1 MATEIPNVTWE
12 ISCSETRVDKQGVRS
27 SVDQGAFWEIIGTDV
42 GAEGAVTPFKGFE
55 LGDQFD
61 LGDSTG
67 SANSN
72 HDERSR
78 LLDARPVHLRMGA
91 TDYAYGYVL
100 RYTRKANPELS
111 DIFLRLWRSDTASWY
126 PNADRAVL
134 IHDGASGAGIPSTYE
149 MGVTTYGRF
158 LYVTVQSPTGTED
171 PLVWYFD
178 TTGTAVT
185 ATTRVTKP
193 MGPGQRPKM
202 FTQAN
207 GNTPLSVNS
216 LTQAGVTY
224 PAIGQVNL
232 TDALPRGTSTTA
244 LQVWLPVDA
253 HGLTAAG
260 DYTGSTAPPSGTTG
274 NCAFLIGT
282 DIPDDDFGEN
292 MFAGDFVTLLPGS
305 YAFAYQ
311 LVDSKSGRRSAIS
324 DIVYVTSSD
333 FAETVSTDPETYVA
347 RQKQAYIE
355 IVYNSNLYDRAI
367 IYRSVRVEGV
377 GGSYQAG
384 ILHTD
389 RIIDLVNFQTCAQPT
404 APNAHVKRAVYF
416 YRFGDQALVYRPT
429 WDDRE
434 LFDAEV
440 PAAGEIAMWGKTMLA
455 SNIRGPLAAGGRAA
469 DLMPATLM
477 GQLGE
482 TRYSSLYQESPELF
496 PPMNK
501 LVPSTP
507 GNSVIRWVTLDNQMV
522 GFSRDRQ
529 YWLYRDEQLDI
540 QWVEKHVGFG
550 TVSKNACEVVGT
562 LCYFLNDKG
571 MKAVD
576 VNGQVD
582 DVRSYNSLYIGPW
595 ADDLNYV
602 SMGYDVLKGTLYVFN
617 SAHKHVVQYNFNTA
631 STGELLDVPCR
642 IVRSGKWPGNT
653 GPDSDYALGP
663 SAAAVKPLTQRAL
676 FFQDTTLRVSGSFND
691 RPKHCRVWL
700 PRVDAS
706 LLGYYVGSTD
716 ELNASPLTL
725 GTNGTASGGQVPV
738 TVPDAPTGTWNTFNG
753 WTMYSD
759 GAPDGGEI
767 RKLIYVD
774 GTASGADWIG
784 TWRYDDTGTWVSWSS
799 QNLTLG
805 LLGGIYTRVMSR
817 PLMPQAEQGQVF
829 DTGYSR
835 VRKVDSIGAL
845 FTGVT
850 ALGKYRGVVAIGNA
864 TEYLHGSFPTDRSGT
879 VLDGSIRDANNPV
892 EWNFSR
898 FGTGGAGTRHGVQ
911 ALIISPGVEMCTL
924 GMSYDLVSFTVR
936 GSVLASS
943 LSSSI

>member
-12 ISCSETRVDKQGVRS
+12 VSCAEARVDKQGVRS
-27 SVDQGAFWEIIGTDV
+27 SVDQNAFWEVIGTDV
-42 GAEGAVTPFKGFE
+42 GAEGAITPFKGFE

-67 SANSN
+67 AVNSN
-72 HDERSR
+72 HGPASR
-78 LLDARPVHLRMGA
+78 LLDARPVHLRIGA
-91 TDYAYGYVL
+91 TDYAYGYVV
-100 RYTRKANPELS
+100 RYTRAANSGLS

-134 IHDGASGAGIPSTYE
+134 IHDGDAGAGIPSNLE
-149 MGVTTYGRF
+149 MGVATYGRF
-158 LYVTVQSPTGTED
+158 LYVTVQSPDGTVD

-178 TTGTAVT
+178 TTGVAVT

-202 FTQAN
+202 FTQNN
-207 GNTPLSVNS
+207 GNTPLSVSN
-216 LTQAGVTY
+216 LTQAGVLY

-232 TDALPRGTSTTA
+232 TDALPRGSTTTA
-244 LQVWLPVDA
+244 LQVWLAADA
-253 HGLTAAG
+253 HGLTIAGSYSGSAA
-260 DYTGSTAPPSGTTG
+260 APGGTTG
-274 NCAFLIGT
+274 ACSFMVGT
-282 DIPDDDFGEN
+282 AIPNDDFGEN

-355 IVYNSNLYDRAI
+355 LVYNSNLYDRAI

-384 ILHTD
+384 ILHID
-389 RIIDLVNFQTCAQPT
+389 RIIDLVNFHTCAQPNG
-404 APNAHVKRAVYF
+404 ANAHVKRAVYF

-434 LFDAEV
+434 LFDPEV
-440 PAAGEIAMWGKTMLA
+440 PPAGELAMWGKTMIA
-455 SNIRGPLAAGGRAA
+455 SNIRGPLVSGGRAA

-496 PPMNK
+496 PPTNK
-501 LVPSTP
+501 LVPSVP
-507 GNSVIRWVTLDNQMV
+507 GNSVIRWVTLGDQMV

-529 YWLYRDEQLDI
+529 YWLYRDDKLDI
-540 QWVEKHVGFG
+540 QWMEKHVGFG
-550 TVSKNACEVVGT
+550 VVGKNAAEIVGN

-571 MKAVD
+571 LKALD

-582 DVRSYNSLYIGPW
+582 DVRSYNSLFIGDW
-595 ADDLNYV
+595 ANDLNVV
-602 SMGYDVLKGTLYVFN
+602 SMGYDVLKGTLYAFN
-617 SAHKHVVQYNFNTA
+617 PAHKRVVQYNFNTA
-631 STGELLDVPCR
+631 STGELVDVPCR
-642 IVRSGKWPGNT
+642 IVRSGKWPGVS
-653 GPDSDYALGP
+653 GPESDYVMGP
-663 SAAAVKPLTQRAL
+663 SLPTVKPLTQRAL
-676 FFQDTTLRVSGSFND
+676 FFQDTTLRVSGAWVD
-691 RPKHCRVWL
+691 QPKHCRVWL
-700 PRVDAS
+700 PRVEGIG
-706 LLGYYVGSTD
+706 GYYVKPSVVNT
-716 ELNASPLTL
+716 APLTL
-725 GTNGTASGGQVPV
+725 GTNGTASGGQVSV
-738 TVPDAPTGTWNTFNG
+738 TVMAPPAGTWNIFNG

-759 GAPDGGEI
+759 GAPAGGEV

-774 GTASGADWIG
+774 GAVSGPDYIG
-784 TWRYDDTGTWVSWSS
+784 VWRYDDPGTWVSWSS
-799 QNLTLG
+799 QSLTSG

-817 PLMPQAEQGQVF
+817 PVMPQVEQGQVF
-829 DTGYSR
+829 DTGFSK
-835 VRKVDSIGAL
+835 VRKIDSIGAL

-850 ALGKYRGVVAIGNA
+850 ATGKYRGLVAIGNNI
-864 TEYLHGSFPTDRSGT
+864 EYVHGSYPVDRSG
-879 VLDGSIRDANNPV
+879 VIVNGSIKDANSPG
-892 EWNFSR
+892 EWHFSR

-911 ALIISPGVEMCTL
+911 ALIITPGVEMCTL

>member
-12 ISCSETRVDKQGVRS
+12 ISCAETRVDKQGVRS

-42 GAEGAVTPFKGFE
+42 GAEGAATPFKGFE

-61 LGDSTG
+61 LGDATG
-67 SANSN
+67 AANSN

-78 LLDARPVHLRMGA
+78 LLDARPIHLRIGA

-100 RYTRKANPELS
+100 RYSREASPDVS

-134 IHDGASGAGIPSTYE
+134 IHDGLSGAGIPSNYE

-158 LYVTVQSPTGTED
+158 LYVTVQSPSGLQD

-207 GNTPLSVNS
+207 GNTPLTVNS

-232 TDALPRGTSTTA
+232 TDALPKGTTTTA
-244 LQVWLPVDA
+244 LKVWKYEIA
-253 HGLTAAG
+253 HGLVLADFEGVSGDCASLKTAAV
-260 DYTGSTAPPSGTTG
+260 
-274 NCAFLIGT
+274 
-282 DIPDDDFGEN
+282 PDDDFGEN
-292 MFAGDFVTLLPGS
+292 MFTGDFVTLLPGS

-333 FAETVSTDPETYVA
+333 FAVTVSTDPETYVA

-389 RIIDLVNFQTCAQPT
+389 RIIDLANFSTCLQPT
-404 APNAHVKRAVYF
+404 SPVKRAIYF

-434 LFDAEV
+434 LFDPEV

-455 SNIRGPLAAGGRAA
+455 SNIKGPLVTGGRAA

-477 GQLGE
+477 GQIGE

-507 GNSVIRWVTLDNQMV
+507 GNTVIRWVTLDNQMV

-550 TVSKNACEVVGT
+550 TVGKNACEVVGT
-562 LCYFLNDKG
+562 LCYFLNEKG

-582 DVRSYNSLYIGPW
+582 DVRSYNSLFIGPW

-617 SAHKHVVQYNFNTA
+617 SAHQQVVQYNFNTA

-653 GPDSDYALGP
+653 GPDADYSMGP
-663 SAAAVKPLTQRAL
+663 TPAIQKPLTQRAL
-676 FFQDTTLRVSGSFND
+676 FFQDTTLRASGTLTD
-691 RPKHCRVWL
+691 PPKHCRVWL
-700 PRVDAS
+700 PRVDS
-706 LLGYYVGSTD
+706 TVVGYYVGSSSAV
-716 ELNASPLTL
+716 NASPLTL
-725 GTNGTASGGQVPV
+725 GTNGTASGGNVPV
-738 TVPDAPTGTWNTFNG
+738 TVTGGAAGTWNIFNG
-753 WTMYSD
+753 WTMYSN
-759 GAPDGGEI
+759 GAASGSET

-774 GTASGADWIG
+774 GAVSGSDRIA
-784 TWRYDDTGTWVSWSS
+784 TWKYTETDPWVSWSS
-799 QNLTLG
+799 ESLTSG

-817 PLMPQAEQGQVF
+817 PIMPQAEQGQVF
-829 DTGYSR
+829 DTGFSR

-850 ALGKYRGVVAIGNA
+850 GTGKYRGVVAIGNA
-864 TEYLHGSFPTDRSGT
+864 TEYLHGAFPTDRSGT
-879 VLDGSIRDANNPV
+879 VIDGSIRDANNPV

-924 GMSYDLVSFTVR
+924 GVTYDLVSFTVR